1 MKELPVTLLLAPTGF
16 TTLAVS
22 IWSATSEAFYARASA
37 PALLLV
43 AVSALSIFIVLRQ
56 EEAGQ

>member
-1 MKELPVTLLLAPTGF
+1 VTLLLAPTGF

-43 AVSALSIFIVLRQ
+43 GVSALSIFIVLRQ
-56 EEAGQ
+56 EDAGR

>member
-22 IWSATSEAFYARASA
+22 IWSATSEAFYARAA

-43 AVSALSIFIVLRQ
+43 AVSALSIFVVLRQ
-56 EEAGQ
+56 EESR